1 MNSQIQYKL
10 LKRLWM
16 PFCLLGCL
24 LAALTAEAQKPEKP
38 PRPITVTVSTA
49 QHLRFG
55 SFIQSGANGTVTVT
69 YDGFR
74 TATGSIILPNMSS
87 IVTPALFIVD
97 AEPGTLINIV
107 NGPDATLTGSN
118 GGTITLKLGE
128 SSAGPYSQF
137 ITRSQYTDI
146 FIGGTLTIGP
156 LGANPAGFY
165 NGTFQVTFIQE

>member
-10 LKRLWM
+10 LKGLWM
-16 PFCLLGCL
+16 PFFILVCMFLFVLQS
-24 LAALTAEAQKPEKP
+24 EAQEKP

-55 SFIQSGANGTVTVT
+55 SFIQSGVNGTVTVT

-97 AEPGTLINIV
+97 AEPGTLITIL
-107 NGPDATLTGSN
+107 NGPTATLTGSN
-118 GGTITLKLGE
+118 GGTISLELGA
-128 SSAGPYSQF
+128 SSTRSPF
-137 ITRSQYTDI
+137 ITRSQYTDV
-146 FIGGTLTIGP
+146 FIGGTLTVGS
-156 LGANPAGFY
+156 LQANPAGFY